1 MLVNYMEEI
10 VSRYLDKVLKYP
22 EYASIC
28 KCAVSYTHLDVY
40 KRQGYIADKVVEIA
54 EKNGVPV
61 YRDDSLSVILSQL
74 KIGSEIPEELFSS
87 IVDIYVYFL
96 NFKMPESEA

>member
-1 MLVNYMEEI
+1 MSQSNNKSNHAVA
-10 VSRYLDKVLKYP
+10 LKYNAAKNNAP
-22 EYASIC
+22 VVVASG
-28 KCAVSYTHLDVY
+28 S
-40 KRQGYIADKVVEIA
+40 GYIADKVVEIA

-96 NFKMPESEA
+96 NYKMPESRADE